1 MHQSIVIVGRAES
14 ASIVGHVQNG
24 KVAHHESVRNLIIS
38 IYFQSDTPLLGMT
51 SPDSNPKDLN
61 VTRIFVPQIVFC
73 PSVVS
78 EVKAGT

>member
-1 MHQSIVIVGRAES
+1 MHQSLAIVGRAES

-24 KVAHHESVRNLIIS
+24 KVAHHKSVRNLIIS

-51 SPDSNPKDLN
+51 SPDSNPKDLIR
-61 VTRIFVPQIVFC
+61 TRIFVPPVCIC